1 MENTNP
7 ISNSVSNPLANQFN
21 VVVSVPQA
29 VNVKLV
35 DASLLS
41 EFEILMYLSSVLL
54 NISTGFWVSYTQN
67 TVDTVDKI
75 LLWTALCFTGLFL
88 LTITVAINKRIKM
101 NKKSKDIELNTSI
114 SNQIN

>member
-41 EFEILMYLSSVLL
+41 EFEIWMYLSSVLL

-75 LLWTALCFTGLFL
+75 LL
-88 LTITVAINKRIKM
+88 
-101 NKKSKDIELNTSI
+101 
-114 SNQIN
+114 

>member
-41 EFEILMYLSSVLL
+41 EFEIWMYLSSVLL

-75 LLWTALCFTGLFL
+75 LLWTALCFTGLF
-88 LTITVAINKRIKM
+88 
-101 NKKSKDIELNTSI
+101 
-114 SNQIN
+114 